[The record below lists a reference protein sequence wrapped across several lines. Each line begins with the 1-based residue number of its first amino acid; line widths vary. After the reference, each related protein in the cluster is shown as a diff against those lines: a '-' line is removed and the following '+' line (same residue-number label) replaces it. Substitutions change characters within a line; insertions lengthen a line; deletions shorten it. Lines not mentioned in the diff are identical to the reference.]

1 MKKKVTMPATTAREF
16 LPVELVFNPNW
27 WYHTAGISFDESFY
41 LDAETR
47 AQNDVTMR
55 RVLYERYGD
64 LGLGE
69 ADPQPRAII
78 GSLHVAGGF
87 VIPALLGADII
98 FAPDAAP
105 QPRPVDLSTA
115 QIEALEK
122 PDFREIWPMS
132 QLIADMGRTESAATE
147 GAALETGYGCVVG
160 DLNTDGLLNAAY
172 HLYGQGLFLDFYQAP
187 ERVRRL
193 LDIIGELIVDVAL
206 YVRQRTGSCS
216 ISVNRMVEHVDP
228 RLFLH
233 ANCSVQMISPAS
245 YREIHL
251 PVEQRMAERIQP
263 FGVHHCGDN
272 MHKIAPVYAE
282 LPAGYFEVGWGSNV
296 AACREALPDAFLN
309 LRLNPVRMLQC
320 TPQEIAEDTE
330 KLLLAAG
337 PLEQA
342 GVCCINMD
350 YGTPDDNI
358 LAMFEVVQRYRR
370 YGA

>member
-1 MKKKVTMPATTAREF
+1 MPPITAKEF

-41 LDAETR
+41 FDAETR
-47 AQNDVTMR
+47 IENDVTMQ
-55 RVLYERYGD
+55 RVLHQRFGD
-64 LGLGE
+64 LGMGE
-69 ADPQPRAII
+69 ADPRPRPII

-98 FAPDAAP
+98 FAPDEAP
-105 QPRPVDLSTA
+105 WPKPLDLSIE
-115 QIEALEK
+115 QIETLGK
-122 PDFREIWPMS
+122 PDFRETWPMN
-132 QLIADMGRTESAATE
+132 QLIADMDE
-147 GAALETGYGCVVG
+147 LEAEYGYLVG

-172 HLYGQGLFLDFYQAP
+172 HLYGQQLFLDFYQSP
-187 ERVRRL
+187 ERVQRL

-228 RLFLH
+228 RMFFH
-233 ANCSVQMISPAS
+233 ANCSVQMISPRS
-245 YREIHL
+245 YREMHL

-272 MHKIAPVYAE
+272 LHRIAPVYAE
-282 LPAGYFEVGWGSNV
+282 LPLRMVGVGWGSDV
-296 AACREALPDAFLN
+296 ASCRESLPDAFFN
-309 LRLNPVRMLQC
+309 LRLSPVRMLQC
-320 TPQEIAEDTE
+320 TPPEIAEDTE

-350 YGTPDDNI
+350 YGTPDDNVF
-358 LAMFEVVQRYRR
+358 AMFEVVQRYRR

>member
-1 MKKKVTMPATTAREF
+1 MSPTTAEEC

-27 WYHTAGISFDESFY
+27 WYHTAGISFDKAFY
-41 LDAETR
+41 FDAETR
-47 AQNDVTMR
+47 IENDVTMR

-69 ADPQPRAII
+69 ADPQPRPII

-87 VIPALLGADII
+87 VIPVLLGANII

-105 QPRPVDLSTA
+105 QPEPVDLSMA
-115 QIEALEK
+115 QIAALEK
-122 PDFREIWPMS
+122 PDFRETWPTK
-132 QLIADMGRTESAATE
+132 QLIADMNL
-147 GAALETGYGCVVG
+147 LEAEYGYVLG

-172 HLYGQGLFLDFYQAP
+172 HLYGQQLFLDFYQAP
-187 ERVRRL
+187 QRVRRL

-206 YVRQRTGSCS
+206 YIRQRTGSCS

-228 RLFLH
+228 GLFLH
-233 ANCSVQMISPAS
+233 ANCSVQMISPKS
-245 YREIHL
+245 YREMHL

-272 MHKIAPVYAE
+272 MHRIAPVYAE
-282 LPAGYFEVGWGSNV
+282 LPAIFFGVGWGSDV
-296 AACREALPDAFLN
+296 ASCREALPEAFFN
-309 LRLNPVRMLQC
+309 LRLSPVRMLQC
-320 TPQEIAEDTE
+320 TPQETAEDTE

-358 LAMFEVVQRYRR
+358 WAMFEVVQRYRR